1 MLAQNAEF
9 HEHLKAFQG
18 TGLLVKALLD
28 AVAREPKKKEVREES
43 EALALRAL
51 ILPHPMPSSAA
62 VAKLEASLAL
72 FGEGGEMRGLKR
84 AGESTGEGSEERRKQ
99 ARRGEE

>member
-1 MLAQNAEF
+1 
-9 HEHLKAFQG
+9 
-18 TGLLVKALLD
+18 VKALLD
-28 AVAREPKKKEVREES
+28 AVAREPEKKEVYMEEVREES

-51 ILPHPMPSSAA
+51 VLPRPVPLSAA

-72 FGEGGEMRGLKR
+72 FGEGGETRGLKR

-99 ARRGEE
+99 AQRGQE